1 MGISKG
7 GEQMEQET
15 MLKEILKALELH
27 SNHMH
32 SKMQEMENRL
42 DAKMQAIEN
51 RLDAKMKELES
62 RLETKMQEMGN
73 QLRAEMQQMVENL
86 EEKMNK
92 RFDRLE
98 TKVDGLRIE
107 LRETQETVDFLSSKT
122 IQHERKIRDLYRQ
135 Q

>member
-1 MGISKG
+1 
-7 GEQMEQET
+7 MEQET

-32 SKMQEMENRL
+32 TKMKEL